1 MIRLMGSFNKHT
13 PIEVEEA
20 HDDSCKISFA
30 VKGHDVVEALPGLRA
45 LSLSCQDPAA
55 ISQYVQQNM
64 IVVLVSPTMSRLLC

>member
-30 VKGHDVVEALPGLRA
+30 VRGHDVAEILPGLRA
-45 LSLSCQDPAA
+45 LSLSCRDPAA
-55 ISQYVQQNM
+55 IS
-64 IVVLVSPTMSRLLC
+64 